1 MWRVRNNMK
10 RWRLR
15 WPWTWLFPLKV
26 DQRYCR
32 ECGLPY
38 HEGPLPKE
46 VATYNK
52 GSISA
57 FVYPAGSY
65 GCDRF
70 EVRFGRWRAKAK
82 LCSSGISSRRTILIC
97 CSQWPC
103 RHEKRIAR
111 VHVPDVPVGRFAKVF
126 DLVFGLS
133 EDSPQRSS
141 AAMTAAVDKRLG

>member
-10 RWRLR
+10 RWRMR

-46 VATYNK
+46 VASYHK
-52 GSISA
+52 GSVSA

-70 EVRFGRWRAKAK
+70 EVRFGRWRAKGQTLFLGDFIPEDELDSLLSVVEQARE
-82 LCSSGISSRRTILIC
+82 GYRTRARARR
-97 CSQWPC
+97 
-103 RHEKRIAR
+103 AR
-111 VHVPDVPVGRFAKVF
+111 R
-126 DLVFGLS
+126 
-133 EDSPQRSS
+133 
-141 AAMTAAVDKRLG
+141 